1 MSHTT
6 QCPSCQTKFKV
17 SDAHLALAGGMVRC
31 GRCSH
36 VFHAPSHF
44 DAAGDTP
51 AAPLA
56 PQPSPAAAPVTAPPR
71 PAEDDDFELELPDF
85 EPAPVTPQVI
95 APQPQPV
102 PSPFDD
108 ILPDSPLPDTD
119 FDLPDFDLLEQQR
132 EAARQAPPPPAAQPI
147 VSDFRA
153 AAAQA
158 EANAGSSNKDMDAFQ
173 QALSEALRTP
183 ASSGNNRKLSAYVQ
197 PQEEAPDLDVEPPDD
212 KPAATS
218 QRQEPVFSAALDEEA
233 GDEPVALSRHR
244 PAYEADEEEED
255 TTRPPSG
262 GNALKTTAF
271 ALLGIVLSL
280 ALLGQVLFINR
291 TRVSAEAPELR
302 PAFESLCASLGCSVP
317 LPTDRQL
324 IRTEWSELS
333 FVPQN
338 DHLIQLNAT
347 LKNLANYP
355 QAFPLMELTL
365 KDAEDKVVI
374 RKVFRPEEYIPATD
388 LKLGQFNG
396 NSELKVQLR
405 MAMAQGKALGYS
417 LHFYYP

>member
-44 DAAGDTP
+44 DSQADVALTP
-51 AAPLA
+51 PPAPQAAPA
-56 PQPSPAAAPVTAPPR
+56 PAPAPSPRPP
-71 PAEDDDFELELPDF
+71 EDDDFELELPDF
-85 EPAPVTPQVI
+85 EPAPAANP
-95 APQPQPV
+95 APQAAVTSAQANR
-102 PSPFDD
+102 FDD
-108 ILPDSPLPDTD
+108 ILPDTPLPETD
-119 FDLPDFDLLEQQR
+119 FDLPDFDLMERQLEA
-132 EAARQAPPPPAAQPI
+132 ERQAATQPPAQAASQPI
-147 VSDFRA
+147 VPDFRA

-158 EANAGSSNKDMDAFQ
+158 EAEAGNKEMDAFQ
-173 QALSEALRTP
+173 QALAEALRTP
-183 ASSGNNRKLSAYVQ
+183 ATSGSQRKLSAYVQ
-197 PQEEAPDLDVEPPDD
+197 AEPAEEDTDEAAERDDTPP
-212 KPAATS
+212 PAS
-218 QRQEPVFSAALDEEA
+218 QTRQEAAFSAPAF
-233 GDEPVALSRHR
+233 DEPVPASREQIS
-244 PAYEADEEEED
+244 ATLADEEQD
-255 TTRPPSG
+255 AAAPAR
-262 GNALKTTAF
+262 GNVVKTTLF
-271 ALLGIVLSL
+271 TLLAAVLL
-280 ALLGQVLFINR
+280 LVLLGQVLFINR

-347 LKNLANYP
+347 LKNLAKYP
-355 QAFPLMELTL
+355 QAFPVMELTL
-365 KDAEDKVVI
+365 KDAEDKVVV
-374 RKVFRPEEYIPATD
+374 RKAFRPEEYVPASD
-388 LKLGQFNG
+388 FKLGQFNS
-396 NSELKVQLR
+396 NSELKLQVR
-405 MAMAQGKALGYS
+405 MSMSQGKALGYS

>member
-1 MSHTT
+1 MSYTT

-44 DAAGDTP
+44 DSAADAALTPPPVQQATP
-51 AAPLA
+51 APV
-56 PQPSPAAAPVTAPPR
+56 AAAPR

-85 EPAPVTPQVI
+85 EPAPAANPAVQPT
-95 APQPQPV
+95 APQPAA
-102 PSPFDD
+102 SPFDD
-108 ILPDSPLPDTD
+108 IVPEAPLQAAD
-119 FDLPDFDLLEQQR
+119 FDLPDFDLLERQRLEERQQ
-132 EAARQAPPPPAAQPI
+132 AAAASQAI
-147 VSDFRA
+147 VPDFRA

-158 EANAGSSNKDMDAFQ
+158 EADAGNKEMDAFQ
-173 QALSEALRTP
+173 QALAEALRNP
-183 ASSGNNRKLSAYVQ
+183 AGNGNRRKLSAYVQ
-197 PQEEAPDLDVEPPDD
+197 EDDTPAPDSEPAPLL
-212 KPAATS
+212 PE
-218 QRQEPVFSAALDEEA
+218 RQEPVFRAAPAIDPA
-233 GDEPVALSRHR
+233 PQAAPADADDSSPQGDDA
-244 PAYEADEEEED
+244 PAAA
-255 TTRPPSG
+255 SNG
-262 GNALKTTAF
+262 SALKGTVY
-271 ALLGIVLSL
+271 ALLTTLL
-280 ALLGQVLFINR
+280 AVMLLGQILFINR

-347 LKNLANYP
+347 LKNLASYP
-355 QAFPLMELTL
+355 QAFPVMELTL
-365 KDAEDKVVI
+365 KDAEDKVVV
-374 RKVFRPEEYIPATD
+374 RKAFKPEEYIAAAD

-396 NSELKVQLR
+396 NSELKIQLR

>member
-1 MSHTT
+1 MSYTT

-44 DAAGDTP
+44 DSAADAALTP
-51 AAPLA
+51 PPA
-56 PQPSPAAAPVTAPPR
+56 PQPAPAPGPAQATAQRPP
-71 PAEDDDFELELPDF
+71 EDDDFELELPDF
-85 EPAPVTPQVI
+85 EPAPAANP
-95 APQPQPV
+95 APQPQQTQATT
-102 PSPFDD
+102 SPFND

-119 FDLPDFDLLEQQR
+119 FDLPDFDLM
-132 EAARQAPPPPAAQPI
+132 ARQSQADSAPIAPAPQPASQPI

-158 EANAGSSNKDMDAFQ
+158 EADAGNSQQMDEFQ
-173 QALSEALRTP
+173 QALSEALRAP
-183 ASSGNNRKLSAYVQ
+183 ASSGNSRKLSAYVA
-197 PQEEAPDLDVEPPDD
+197 PEPEADDDALVSLSTPPASDR
-212 KPAATS
+212 
-218 QRQEPVFSAALDEEA
+218 RQEPVYAPQPDDASPA
-233 GDEPVALSRHR
+233 GLSTET
-244 PAYEADEEEED
+244 PSDADEA
-255 TTRPPSG
+255 TPPARSS
-262 GNALKTTAF
+262 ALKTTVF
-271 ALLGIVLSL
+271 ALLGSL
-280 ALLGQVLFINR
+280 LVVILLGQALFINR
-291 TRVSAEAPELR
+291 TRVSAEIPELR
-302 PAFESLCASLGCSVP
+302 PAFESLCARLGCSVP

-355 QAFPLMELTL
+355 QAFPVMELTL
-365 KDAEDKVVI
+365 KDAEDKVVV
-374 RKVFRPEEYIPATD
+374 RKAFRPQEYLAAND

-396 NSELKVQLR
+396 NSELKIQLR

>member
-1 MSHTT
+1 MSYTT

-44 DAAGDTP
+44 DSAADAALTPPPVQQATP
-51 AAPLA
+51 APV
-56 PQPSPAAAPVTAPPR
+56 AAAPR

-85 EPAPVTPQVI
+85 EPAPAANPAPPP
-95 APQPQPV
+95 APQRPPV

-119 FDLPDFDLLEQQR
+119 FDLPDFDLLERQR
-132 EAARQAPPPPAAQPI
+132 ATPAPQPSSQPI

-158 EANAGSSNKDMDAFQ
+158 EAEAVSNSQPEMDAFQ
-173 QALSEALRTP
+173 QALAEALRSP
-183 ASSGNNRKLSAYVQ
+183 ASSSNNRKLSAYVQ
-197 PQEEAPDLDVEPPDD
+197 PEDDDTAAAPAPD
-212 KPAATS
+212 AS
-218 QRQEPVFSAALDEEA
+218 RRQEPALSAPDF
-233 GDEPVALSRHR
+233 DEPPPAAPAFVAETEAEAEHDEAA
-244 PAYEADEEEED
+244 PAAS
-255 TTRPPSG
+255 SG
-262 GNALKTTAF
+262 SMVKTGLYAVLGT
-271 ALLGIVLSL
+271 LLAV
-280 ALLGQVLFINR
+280 ALLGQLLFINR
-291 TRVSAEAPELR
+291 TRVGAEVPELR
-302 PAFESLCASLGCSVP
+302 PAFESLCAGLGCSVP

-347 LKNLANYP
+347 LKNLAKYP
-355 QAFPLMELTL
+355 QAFPVMELTL
-365 KDAEDKVVI
+365 KDAEDKVVV
-374 RKVFRPEEYIPATD
+374 RKAFRPQEYLNAND
-388 LKLGQFNG
+388 YKLGQFNS
-396 NSELKVQLR
+396 NSELKIQLR